1 MQFSREILPY
11 NRLSPVFKRH
21 LENWLRLLLAYDSK
35 KRGFRGGVK
44 MDVFQE
50 LDALLEKTLLKVF
63 SVFNY
68 RSFVY
73 EIEEDTRL
81 RDIKMLIETDTSIPV
96 DLQMFVVD
104 DRTVILEDHI
114 DMNEFY
120 QVSRQ

>member
-1 MQFSREILPY
+1 
-11 NRLSPVFKRH
+11 
-21 LENWLRLLLAYDSK
+21 
-35 KRGFRGGVK
+35 